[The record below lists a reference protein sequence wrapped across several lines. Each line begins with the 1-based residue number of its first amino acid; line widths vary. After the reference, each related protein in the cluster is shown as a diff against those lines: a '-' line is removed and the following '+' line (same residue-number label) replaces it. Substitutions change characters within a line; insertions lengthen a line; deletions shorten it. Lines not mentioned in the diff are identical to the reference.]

1 MSGWSR
7 VTIESSKLACEAAR
21 HWDEVSTESKKRM
34 LSTQKNDTA
43 KTVTVV
49 SPKRGTTRSIL
60 AKKFRVGE
68 NHVDAAHRLMISDP
82 ERFERVAAGLEPLTR
97 ADKVSCVY
105 FIGHKDR
112 PDLPVK
118 IGKAT
123 DAKARRAHLQCAHY
137 TELII
142 LFTLDGYSKL
152 EKELHT
158 RFSKKHVRGEWFDL
172 SQTDLDS
179 LRKEFNI

>member
-21 HWDEVSTESKKRM
+21 HWDEVAVESKKRT
-34 LSTQKNDTA
+34 LATQKNNA
-43 KTVTVV
+43 IKPLIK
-49 SPKRGTTRSIL
+49 SLEKGTTRSIL

-68 NHVDAAHRLMISDP
+68 GHVDAAHRLMISDP

-97 ADKVSCVY
+97 ADKMSCVY
-105 FIGHKDR
+105 FIGHKNR

-123 DAKARRAHLQCAHY
+123 DAQARRSSLQCAHY
-137 TELII
+137 TELVI

-158 RFSKKHVRGEWFDL
+158 RFSRKHVRGEWFQLTLDDL
-172 SQTDLDS
+172 ETVK
-179 LRKEFNI
+179 KEFNV